1 MGIFFILNSPKR
13 GWVSPISQW
22 LREGLRDFAY
32 SVTRDSFVSGTEQYI
47 NFDEVNKM
55 LDQHIKEEVYGVQN
69 VWSVV
74 TFQLWYKKF
83 ISN

>member
-1 MGIFFILNSPKR
+1 M
-13 GWVSPISQW
+13 
-22 LREGLRDFAY
+22 
-32 SVTRDSFVSGTEQYI
+32 TRDSFVSGTEQYI